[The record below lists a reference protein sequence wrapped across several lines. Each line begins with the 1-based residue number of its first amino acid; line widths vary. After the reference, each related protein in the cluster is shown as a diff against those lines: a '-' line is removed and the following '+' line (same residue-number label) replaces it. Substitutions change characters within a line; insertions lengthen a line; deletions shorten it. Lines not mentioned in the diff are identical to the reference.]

1 MRAPMPAPRPSGEL
15 LAQLDP
21 DRAMRVAKIR
31 ALDDMARSGKIG
43 WAEWAHRVRGV
54 NLEPAVAAAKT
65 DDLVEARAAA
75 AEARAHEQ
83 AETARQRTDERE
95 R

>member
-1 MRAPMPAPRPSGEL
+1 

-21 DRAMRVAKIR
+21 DRAMRVAQIQ

-54 NLEPAVAAAKT
+54 YLEPPEAAPEADKV
-65 DDLVEARAAA
+65 DDLGEARAAA
-75 AEARAHEQ
+75 AEARTREQ
-83 AETARQRTDERE
+83 AETARQRSDERE

>member
-1 MRAPMPAPRPSGEL
+1 MRPPIPAPRPSGEL

-21 DRAMRVAKIR
+21 DRAMRVAKIQ

-54 NLEPAVAAAKT
+54 NLEPPAAAKA

-75 AEARAHEQ
+75 AEARAREQ

>member
-1 MRAPMPAPRPSGEL
+1 MPAPRPTGEL
-15 LAQLDP
+15 LGQIDP
-21 DRAMRVAKIR
+21 DRAMRIAQIQ
-31 ALDDMARSGKIG
+31 ALDDMARSGKIA

-54 NLEPAVAAAKT
+54 YLEPPVAAKT
-65 DDLVEARAAA
+65 DDLAEARAAA
-75 AEARAHEQ
+75 AEARAREQ